1 VNPSTQFFQRLHA
14 LDLTTGN
21 ERVTPPRSIDTSI
34 SVAGTGD
41 GSVNGRV
48 AFDPKYENQRPGL
61 VLSNGVIYVSWAS
74 HEDRDPYHGWMI
86 GFSAS
91 TLAQVT
97 NAVFNFDAQSR
108 RNAVVLPRRYL
119 DGRRSPAVDASGNL
133 YFITGNGRSMQIL
146 RADRT
151 TAIASWN

>member
-1 VNPSTQFFQRLHA
+1 MVFVVSKSVTPSTQFFQRLHA

-74 HEDRDPYHGWMI
+74 HEDREPYHVWVSGVKP
-86 GFSAS
+86 S
-91 TLAQVT
+91 TFEQVHK
-97 NAVFNFDAQSR
+97 
-108 RNAVVLPRRYL
+108 
-119 DGRRSPAVDASGNL
+119 
-133 YFITGNGRSMQIL
+133 
-146 RADRT
+146 
-151 TAIASWN
+151 